1 MLECER
7 ICMTRDDFAK
17 YIGTYQVE
25 RVSVIVS
32 SMDFILGKSKTEHKE
47 FMRIALDQ
55 GEVYPL

>member
-1 MLECER
+1 
-7 ICMTRDDFAK
+7 MTRDDFAK